1 MGAQGQTVIAFGTG
15 TNYATAVVTGQGSIG
30 TGSLVEGWVSIT
42 ASGATTAD
50 DCINECLIVRAGN
63 ISAGVGFTIY
73 VNVDRGYAHGNYT
86 INWVWN

>member
-1 MGAQGQTVIAFGTG
+1 MGAQGQAIVAFGTG
-15 TNYATAVVTGQGSIG
+15 TNYATVVVTGQGSIG

-42 ASGATTAD
+42 ASGTTTED
-50 DCINECLIVRAGN
+50 DCINEGLIVRAGN